1 MDKVLIVAL
10 PVGLGK
16 RAAEVGLVSVRT
28 YSLNCDVLSLNI
40 VVTTRKRSKA
50 QNA

>member
-1 MDKVLIVAL
+1 MVTL
-10 PVGLGK
+10 PVGLRK

-28 YSLNCDVLSLNI
+28 GSLNCDVLSLNI
-40 VVTTRKRSKA
+40 VVITRKRSKA